1 MEKKYLNRLL
11 FVTVTAL
18 LFLLGCASTKY
29 PASSSQPVPSTR
41 RVVVYWDKP
50 DRPYMELGTIK
61 VKARS
66 DTEILEKLK
75 QKAMEMGA
83 NGVFIKSI
91 ENQLRYDAHIWFLLV
106 APIQAEG
113 VAIKIEDTSLEK

>member
-1 MEKKYLNRLL
+1 M
-11 FVTVTAL
+11 
-18 LFLLGCASTKY
+18 
-29 PASSSQPVPSTR
+29 
-41 RVVVYWDKP
+41 VYWDKP